1 MFCVTGEAGSLC
13 FATTPLLL
21 FVTLHYCT
29 CSCSWTYSPLVFL
42 EKKVPRTRVVLK
54 MAIQFRKKGVHDFM
68 CTTSLMCK
76 KQYINITEELNSK
89 QRNQNSDIYFTEN
102 IPKTSKNA
110 SHVLECEFFWK
121 ASLWYS
127 TKRYIQLQR

>member
-1 MFCVTGEAGSLC
+1 MTKYEQNFENSKDARRLQISKENYRNYVIDKLLYMLMLMNKFTTGFSGEKSAQDTGS
-13 FATTPLLL
+13 FENGNS
-21 FVTLHYCT
+21 V
-29 CSCSWTYSPLVFL
+29 
-42 EKKVPRTRVVLK
+42 EK
-54 MAIQFRKKGVHDFM
+54 KKGVHDFM

-110 SHVLECEFFWK
+110 SHVLECECF
-121 ASLWYS
+121 
-127 TKRYIQLQR
+127 

>member
-1 MFCVTGEAGSLC
+1 
-13 FATTPLLL
+13 
-21 FVTLHYCT
+21 
-29 CSCSWTYSPLVFL
+29 
-42 EKKVPRTRVVLK
+42 
-54 MAIQFRKKGVHDFM
+54 M

-110 SHVLECEFFWK
+110 SHVIECEF
-121 ASLWYS
+121 L
-127 TKRYIQLQR
+127 

>member
-1 MFCVTGEAGSLC
+1 MLMNKFTTSFFGEKSAQDTGSFENGNSVE
-13 FATTPLLL
+13 T
-21 FVTLHYCT
+21 
-29 CSCSWTYSPLVFL
+29 
-42 EKKVPRTRVVLK
+42 
-54 MAIQFRKKGVHDFM
+54 KKGVHDFM

-110 SHVLECEFFWK
+110 ADVLECEFLHPC
-121 ASLWYS
+121 S
-127 TKRYIQLQR
+127 IQLKDISNFKGRAVIVCSIVKIFSTISPNL